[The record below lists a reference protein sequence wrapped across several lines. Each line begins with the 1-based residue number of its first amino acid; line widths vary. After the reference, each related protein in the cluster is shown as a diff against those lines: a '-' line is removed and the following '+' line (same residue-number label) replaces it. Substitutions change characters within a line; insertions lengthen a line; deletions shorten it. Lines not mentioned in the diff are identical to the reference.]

1 MNLKLACATDDGKT
15 YVDEHFGEAKFY
27 DIYTISKEGYEY
39 IKRIENTTDEEDDEN
54 EMHGDPRKAKGIS
67 EILKE
72 EDGISVLVSRQFGL
86 NIKRMKKKFVPVIVR
101 TEKIE
106 DGLNIVKNNIDI
118 IIAEKEKGENRNHII
133 LG

>member
-1 MNLKLACATDDGKT
+1 MKLKLACATDD
-15 YVDEHFGEAKFY
+15 
-27 DIYTISKEGYEY
+27 
-39 IKRIENTTDEEDDEN
+39 
-54 EMHGDPRKAKGIS
+54 
-67 EILKE
+67 

-106 DGLNIVKNNIDI
+106 DGLNIVKDNIDI